1 MQELTFDEWVTK
13 YHDENSKLSEEVQ
26 YEEHLD
32 EKSENEQAEFKD
44 REL

>member
-1 MQELTFDEWVTK
+1 MNELTFDEWLAK
-13 YHDENSKLSEEVQ
+13 YYDENSKKTAETQ

-32 EKSENEQAEFKD
+32 EMSENAQAEFKD